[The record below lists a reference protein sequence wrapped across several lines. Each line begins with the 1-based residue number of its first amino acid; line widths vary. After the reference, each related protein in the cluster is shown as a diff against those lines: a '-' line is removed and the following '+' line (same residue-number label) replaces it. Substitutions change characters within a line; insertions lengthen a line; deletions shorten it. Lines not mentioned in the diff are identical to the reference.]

1 LVDPV
6 ILISFV
12 FLALVLI
19 IFLRLLEG
27 IPFLYVFFRLRKEVV
42 ISLPEDYGLEFEIID
57 FDVGEESHKAWFFKG
72 VKRSS
77 SCILLIPDFSSSN
90 FLGNSLRTA
99 GILQTMDFNVILPQ
113 IHEFDLSSRKMVKKI
128 ISPRDYQSIINS
140 VYNYILE
147 YTTIDKRKIAI
158 YSDSLGTVFACSLVK
173 KHHLKAVVL
182 ESGPVTLSS
191 LITGKIPFSN
201 ILASLVSILVRI
213 FMWPVIWRTRWNSQR
228 SLKMLSSC
236 PSLQI
241 AVFHHNSIPNRT
253 IFQNYTS
260 SYKPKQLWIEDALL
274 PVGGIRNTWVME
286 YFYQINHFYDRWLNN
301 KQTLDWHTEMR
312 VKRNEKTS
320 YEVNLKISVLPPVL
334 EHLPLRVTLLDG
346 KNNLQHERIVFI
358 GAEMIYEFNTDFRP
372 KIVSILQYH
381 NVDLLDLK
389 SWVKQDVTKALERNI
404 ETMTYLNLKKVMKY
418 EKRYFMIKT
427 AILKNAN

>member
-1 LVDPV
+1 
-6 ILISFV
+6 
-12 FLALVLI
+12 
-19 IFLRLLEG
+19 
-27 IPFLYVFFRLRKEVV
+27 
-42 ISLPEDYGLEFEIID
+42 
-57 FDVGEESHKAWFFKG
+57 
-72 VKRSS
+72 
-77 SCILLIPDFSSSN
+77 
-90 FLGNSLRTA
+90 
-99 GILQTMDFNVILPQ
+99 
-113 IHEFDLSSRKMVKKI
+113 
-128 ISPRDYQSIINS
+128 
-140 VYNYILE
+140 YNYILE

-173 KHHLKAVVL
+173 KHHIKAVVL

-201 ILASLVSILVRI
+201 IFATLVSILVRI

-241 AVFHHNSIPNRT
+241 AVFHHNSIPNKT
-253 IFQNYTS
+253 IFQNYTA

-301 KQTLDWHTEMR
+301 EQTLDWHTEMK

-346 KNNLQHERIVFI
+346 KNNLQHEQIVFI
-358 GAEMIYEFNTDFRP
+358 GAEMNYEFNTEFRP

-381 NVDLLDLK
+381 NVDLLGLK
-389 SWVKQDVTKALERNI
+389 SWVKQDVTEALES
-404 ETMTYLNLKKVMKY
+404 NLKKVMKS
-418 EKRYFMIKT
+418 EKRYFMIKK
-427 AILKNAN
+427 AILKDAN